1 MRQQGGA
8 TAPARH
14 RRFAPLVA
22 LSLLLGGAVAPAAA
36 QTPPATLPA
45 AQAQAQAPAAVSP
58 APSLLPAEFVPGA
71 PHLETVAQGVVD
83 LGGGVAWRVR
93 ELTLDPA
100 GAVETGN
107 FVFTLQRTGNSIV
120 QDQQTGRRVRL
131 EPGEASFAPTNDPT
145 SRTALPGD
153 PSVVW
158 LFELTQPD
166 VPPPAGRVLFTSP
179 TVDYPGGTYDTELHR
194 GILLPGEVSE
204 IPAHTGPAFVM
215 VTAGRVQASP
225 AGGQPTQVG
234 AGSGMLVDSTMSL
247 RNTDQQPASFV
258 VALVGDTVE
267 GAEVAAPVQTAQQPT
282 PAPPAQAPADQ
293 QAQAQ
298 PPVPPPA
305 DLQVAAPTPAP
316 APPANQQAQAQPPAD
331 QTQAQAQPA
340 DQSQAQA
347 QPADQQV
354 NPTDGDTDGDGLSD
368 VDEANLGTDPLN
380 KDYDAD
386 GLLDG
391 AEVYQYGTDP
401 LNNDTDG
408 DGLLDG
414 EEINT
419 FGTSPSSAD
428 TDGDGLGDADEIY
441 IYGTNPAAYDTD
453 GDGIGDG
460 EEVIV
465 RGTNPLDPNSGP

>member
-8 TAPARH
+8 SAPARH

-22 LSLLLGGAVAPAAA
+22 LALLLGGAVAPAAA

-45 AQAQAQAPAAVSP
+45 AQAQAPAAVSP
-58 APSLLPAEFVPGA
+58 APALLPAEFVPGA

-100 GAVETGN
+100 GAVETGG
-107 FVFTLQRTGNSIV
+107 FVFTLQRTGNAIV

-131 EPGEASFAPTNDPT
+131 EPGEASFTPTNDPT
-145 SRTALPGD
+145 SRTALAGD

-158 LFELTQPD
+158 LFELTSPD

-179 TVDYPGGTYDTELHR
+179 TVDYPAGTYDTELHR

-234 AGSGMLVDSTMSL
+234 AGSGMLVDSTLSL

-267 GAEVAAPVQTAQQPT
+267 GAEVAAPAQA
-282 PAPPAQAPADQ
+282 APPAPAPQVQAPADQ
-293 QAQAQ
+293 TQAQAQAQ
-298 PPVPPPA
+298 PTVPPPA
-305 DLQVAAPTPAP
+305 DLQQAAAPTPAP
-316 APPANQQAQAQPPAD
+316 PDQQAQAQPPAD
-331 QTQAQAQPA
+331 QQAQAQP
-340 DQSQAQA
+340 
-347 QPADQQV
+347 PADQQV

>member
-1 MRQQGGA
+1 M
-8 TAPARH
+8 
-14 RRFAPLVA
+14 
-22 LSLLLGGAVAPAAA
+22 
-36 QTPPATLPA
+36 
-45 AQAQAQAPAAVSP
+45 
-58 APSLLPAEFVPGA
+58 
-71 PHLETVAQGVVD
+71 
-83 LGGGVAWRVR
+83 
-93 ELTLDPA
+93 
-100 GAVETGN
+100 
-107 FVFTLQRTGNSIV
+107 

-131 EPGEASFAPTNDPT
+131 EPGEASFTPTNDPT
-145 SRTALPGD
+145 SRTALAGD

-158 LFELTQPD
+158 LFELTSPD

-179 TVDYPGGTYDTELHR
+179 TVDYPAGTYDTELHR

-225 AGGQPTQVG
+225 AGGQPTQV
-234 AGSGMLVDSTMSL
+234 AAATGMLVDSTLSL

-267 GAEVAAPVQTAQQPT
+267 GAEVAAP
-282 PAPPAQAPADQ
+282 AQA
-293 QAQAQ
+293 
-298 PPVPPPA
+298 
-305 DLQVAAPTPAP
+305 APPAP
-316 APPANQQAQAQPPAD
+316 APQVQAPAD
-331 QTQAQAQPA
+331 QTQAQAQPTVPPPADLQQAAAPTPAPPDQRAQAQPPA
-340 DQSQAQA
+340 DQQAQA
-347 QPADQQV
+347 QPPADQQV